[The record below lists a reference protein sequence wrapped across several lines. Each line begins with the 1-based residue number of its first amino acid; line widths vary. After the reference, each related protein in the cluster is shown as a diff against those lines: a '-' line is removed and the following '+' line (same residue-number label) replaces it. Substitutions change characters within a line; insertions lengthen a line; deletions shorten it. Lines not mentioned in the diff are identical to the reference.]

1 MKDACLLFCL
11 ERVLT
16 HNYLFCICNNLI
28 LLAEEQEK
36 EWARID
42 DNIRH
47 NRAPQTNTSVQEE
60 AMSAWRRRD
69 WYQLICMRLWSSRA
83 SIKARDETVFRV
95 LRREFILDRELDEP
109 FAPKD
114 PAKRV
119 KDSFNFG
126 RYLGLAQIHI
136 LSHAVE
142 VQKKTWSFFGL
153 MAIAFYGVAV
163 VVHEKVMVSFVQ
175 RASRHSCNLCAKH
188 CQSDALRLLPCRL
201 SDGFGLAVAGWCSW
215 VTSF

>member
-1 MKDACLLFCL
+1 M
-11 ERVLT
+11 
-16 HNYLFCICNNLI
+16 LI
-28 LLAEEQEK
+28 AEEQEK
-36 EWARID
+36 EWDRID

-47 NRAPQTNTSVQEE
+47 KRTPQTNISAQEE
-60 AMSAWRRRD
+60 AMSAWRGRD
-69 WYQLICMRLWSSRA
+69 WYTLICMRLWSSKA

-95 LRREFILDRELDEP
+95 LRREFILDRNLDEP

-119 KDSFNFG
+119 KNSFNFG

-153 MAIAFYGVAV
+153 AAIAFYGVAV
-163 VVHEKVMVSFVQ
+163 AVHERVMVSFVQ
-175 RASRHSCNLCAKH
+175 RYTFAKRHSWNLCA
-188 CQSDALRLLPCRL
+188 LRTP
-201 SDGFGLAVAGWCSW
+201 VI
-215 VTSF
+215 